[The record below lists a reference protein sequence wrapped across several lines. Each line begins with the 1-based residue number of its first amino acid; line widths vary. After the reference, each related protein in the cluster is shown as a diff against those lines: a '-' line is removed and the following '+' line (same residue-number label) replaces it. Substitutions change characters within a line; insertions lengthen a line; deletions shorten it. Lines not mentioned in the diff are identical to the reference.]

1 MNITVENLPIL
12 FLMIVGIGVI
22 IVVIGVLRLASSQ
35 ELSDDYYINA
45 NSQNDTAQL
54 QELFSYFL
62 EEEEKKNN
70 AFREMIRDT
79 SKEKDS
85 QKPTK
90 KEVPVAERVLF
101 EEIIKMHEQ
110 GKDAQSIAKILN
122 RGIGE
127 VNLIIS
133 LYAKR

>member
-1 MNITVENLPIL
+1 MNITIENLPIL

-35 ELSDDYYINA
+35 ELSDDYYVSA
-45 NSQNDTAQL
+45 NNEHDTAHL

-79 SKEKDS
+79 SKEQGS
-85 QKPTK
+85 QKVRE
-90 KEVPVAERVLF
+90 KEVPVAERIIF

-110 GKDAQSIAKILN
+110 GEDAQHIAKKLN